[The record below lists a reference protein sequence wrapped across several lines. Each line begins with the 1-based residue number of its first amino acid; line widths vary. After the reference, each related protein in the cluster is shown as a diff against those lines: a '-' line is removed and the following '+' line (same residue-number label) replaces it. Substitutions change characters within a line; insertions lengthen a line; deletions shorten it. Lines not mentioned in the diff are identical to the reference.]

1 MYKVVVFGY
10 NFPHKK
16 SENFLHILK
25 KCGIEVVGYLAA
37 PSVKLHLPNKIYKR
51 SISNPPIFH
60 PKELCD
66 LYDIPY
72 FVVTHN
78 SNESLTLIKKL
89 NANLGIISGA
99 RILKENII
107 NSFSHGIIN
116 LHPGKIPESSG
127 LDSLYWSIQK
137 RVPLY
142 ITTHFIDKRID
153 AGKVIKER
161 LVEINIDDRIED
173 IKYKCN
179 LIENEELS
187 FICDKYLKDNIII
200 PKIGLIEN
208 VTSNPPMNEDEQ
220 NKAISLFESWKNRFG
235 K

>member
-10 NFPHKK
+10 DFPHKK
-16 SENFLHILK
+16 SEDFLHILK
-25 KCGIEVVGYLAA
+25 NYGIEVVGYLAA
-37 PSVKLHLPNKIYKR
+37 PSVNLNLPKKVYKR

-78 SNESLTLIKKL
+78 SNESLTLIKKF

-99 RILKENII
+99 RILKENVI

-127 LDSLYWSIQK
+127 LDSLYWSIK
-137 RVPLY
+137 KNP
-142 ITTHFIDKRID
+142 FIY
-153 AGKVIKER
+153 
-161 LVEINIDDRIED
+161 N
-173 IKYKCN
+173 YT
-179 LIENEELS
+179 
-187 FICDKYLKDNIII
+187 FY
-200 PKIGLIEN
+200 
-208 VTSNPPMNEDEQ
+208 
-220 NKAISLFESWKNRFG
+220 
-235 K
+235 